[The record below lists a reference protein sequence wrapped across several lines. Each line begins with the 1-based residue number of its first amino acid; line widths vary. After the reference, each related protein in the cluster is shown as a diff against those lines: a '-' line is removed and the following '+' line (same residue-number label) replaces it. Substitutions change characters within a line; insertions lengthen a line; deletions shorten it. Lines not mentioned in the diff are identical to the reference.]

1 MHRRFFSVVLVLL
14 FAAGLYAQAA
24 AGEAPGGAT
33 ETAQSAAEAAGT
45 AEAEGSYGQYLSL
58 SDGADVRGEAIVL
71 PAGQA
76 EQTAGSTAWTVDI
89 PQAGRYHLKVR
100 YRPDV
105 SSFTEILRR
114 LLADGAVPYR
124 ELDGFALPQE
134 YRDDGPV
141 KTDIYGNE
149 IRPQQVAAGRITEN
163 YLFDYAGAYSGPLSL
178 CLTQGAHRLTLED
191 ISGKAE
197 VIALILVPAGE
208 LADYSAYAARHAQQ
222 PVYTGEPITLEAER
236 SAYRSDQTLYA
247 VGDKSSPLVSPSEIG
262 KIRLNTVGGYRWATV
277 HQYIVWNVTV
287 PSDGLYTI
295 SFKVRQNVNA
305 AQRSGRILYI
315 NGEIP
320 FREAAQITVPYST
333 RWQRLCPGDGEWR
346 FYLHEGVNEIRLEA
360 TLGQNDATLRT
371 LEDSVQTL
379 NTIYRKLLIVI
390 GPQPDTARDY
400 KLDKLVP
407 EQLARMAEQAETLRA
422 CADALEEFN
431 GGRNAGVG
439 LLHTMERQ
447 LKRMSDDPDKVAG
460 EFSQF
465 RTNIGALGTWLST
478 AKQQP
483 LSVDCLT
490 VGGSPA
496 EEPPLNAGWFAQTAF
511 DLKEFLCS
519 FVTDY
524 RSIGEMEEGSSSS
537 LKVWVSSGRDQ
548 AQVLRSMI
556 SDSFTPAEGIH
567 VQLELVAND
576 ALLPAV
582 VAGTGPDVSVSTG
595 DVINFAMRHA
605 ACDLTQM
612 PGFAEVAA
620 RFPAARLIP
629 LRYVGG
635 IYALPE
641 NLAFSVL
648 FYRTDIL
655 AELGLSVP
663 ETWDDVRAMT
673 SVLSKNN
680 MEFGLPA
687 GNGSF
692 LLLLRQSGVP
702 IYEGDGISCLLDQPD
717 AVNVF
722 RSYTAL
728 YANYGLPLSYD
739 LVNRFRTGEMPV
751 AVADFGTYNT
761 LSVAAPEIRGLWAFT
776 KVPGTPRADD
786 TVDHTTLAGGSA
798 AMLLTNA
805 ADRDAGWTFLKW
817 WTSPDVQARYAR
829 ELESVLGPSGRYT
842 SAATEAFA
850 RSSWSAED
858 MRMLQAQLA
867 ESSAIE
873 QVPGGYLMTRHLDN
887 AFRNVVYNA
896 KDPMDMLFDYVYK
909 IDRELTEK
917 RQEFGLPVA
926 AQEGQG

>member
-1 MHRRFFSVVLVLL
+1 M
-14 FAAGLYAQAA
+14 AA
-24 AGEAPGGAT
+24 
-33 ETAQSAAEAAGT
+33 ETAQSVAEAAGT

-105 SSFTEILRR
+105 SSFAEILRR

-222 PVYTGEPITLEAER
+222 PVYIGEPITLEAER

-320 FREAAQITVPYST
+320 FREAAQLTVPYST

-346 FYLHEGVNEIRLEA
+346 FYLHAGVNEIRLEA

-465 RTNIGALGTWLST
+465 KTNIGALGTWLST

-548 AQVLRSMI
+548 AQIIRMMI
-556 SDSFTPAEGIH
+556 SDLYTPTHGIG
-567 VQLELVAND
+567 VRLKLVS
-576 ALLPAV
+576 
-582 VAGTGPDVSVSTG
+582 AGMVEAFLSGRTPDVALSVG
-595 DVINFAMRHA
+595 RGQPVNLAVRGA
-605 ACDLTQM
+605 LADLTQFS
-612 PGFAEVAA
+612 GFAETKDWFV
-620 RFPAARLIP
+620 P
-629 LRYVGG
+629 G
-635 IYALPE
+635 ALEPYYFE
-641 NLAFSVL
+641 SGCFGLPDTQSFYML
-648 FYRTDIL
+648 FARTDIL
-655 AELGLSVP
+655 AELGIDVP
-663 ETWDDVRAMT
+663 QTWAQLYAAIPKIQRFNMAVGIPYTTVDAFGAADAGLGVR
-673 SVLSKNN
+673 NI
-680 MEFGLPA
+680 FPA
-687 GNGSF
+687 LLMQNGGSF
-692 LLLLRQSGVP
+692 
-702 IYEGDGISCLLDQPD
+702 
-717 AVNVF
+717 
-722 RSYTAL
+722 YTADKSKTALGTAAAVDAFVQWVAL
-728 YANYGLPLSYD
+728 YRDYGLDLTYD
-739 LVNRFRTGEMPV
+739 LYNRFRTGETPL
-751 AVADFGTYNT
+751 AIATYT
-761 LSVAAPEIRGLWAFT
+761 EFARLEQAAPEIAGLWT
-776 KVPGTPRADD
+776 MQPIPGTPRADG
-786 TVDHTTLAGGSA
+786 TLDRTQAGAGSA
-798 AMLLTNA
+798 CVILSSTKKPDA
-805 ADRDAGWTFLKW
+805 AWDFLRW
-817 WTSPDVQARYAR
+817 YCSAEAQSRYAGDVEAQMGVLARVPLANVEALASLSWTKAQYAAIR
-829 ELESVLGPSGRYT
+829 EQQSAVREVPEVLG
-842 SAATEAFA
+842 
-850 RSSWSAED
+850 
-858 MRMLQAQLA
+858 
-867 ESSAIE
+867 
-873 QVPGGYLMTRHLDN
+873 GYYVLRGLDN
-887 AFRNVVYNA
+887 AFREAVYEDKEA
-896 KDPMDMLFDYVYK
+896 REALRRY
-909 IDRELTEK
+909 DRQINDEIRRK
-917 RQEFGLPVA
+917 REEFGL
-926 AQEGQG
+926 G